1 MGQKNCNMYNG
12 LDISLL
18 DNKWLRYFVDW
29 YLKGAKKEDFQ
40 KWGTLSDDIDYCME
54 NYLKRNDV
62 VSCIAD
68 FTKRQKDMNFVKLYN
83 KMLAKALDGDGK
95 SADWILKAQES
106 DFFKTKS
113 KSAIDN
119 IIEGLDVDE

>member
-1 MGQKNCNMYNG
+1 MGQKKENFYNG

-40 KWGTLSDDIDYCME
+40 KWGTLSDDIEYCME
-54 NYLKRNDV
+54 NYLKRDDV

-83 KMLAKALDGDGK
+83 TM
-95 SADWILKAQES
+95 
-106 DFFKTKS
+106 
-113 KSAIDN
+113 
-119 IIEGLDVDE
+119 

>member
-1 MGQKNCNMYNG
+1 MGQKKENFYNG

-40 KWGTLSDDIDYCME
+40 KWGTLSDDIEYCME
-54 NYLKRNDV
+54 NYLKRDDV

-83 KMLAKALDGDGK
+83 TMLAKALDGDGK

-119 IIEGLDVDE
+119 IIEGLDVND